1 MVRRSSATSRGTTY
15 LFQYFLFSC
24 VPSISFVNVQVC
36 GTRVLTIT
44 KRKTYQRNEG
54 NDNVVPKV
62 RMHAASNTVAVK
74 PGKIFKKTI
83 FCSLRFTLTE
93 YLRTLRAR
101 LDRHAAREE
110 HRKPACPSLAQK
122 WSNYT
127 HTRWTQR
134 TCDSALNRDFRRDA
148 SWRVHF
154 ARCLILRLSFSLL
167 SVIISLKFN
176 LMHGHLPRK
185 DKRQRRLSKKSE
197 MTFV

>member
-1 MVRRSSATSRGTTY
+1 MVRRSSATARGTTY

-134 TCDSALNRDFRRDA
+134 TCDSALNRHFRGDA
-148 SWRVHF
+148 GPR
-154 ARCLILRLSFSLL
+154 AY
-167 SVIISLKFN
+167 IS
-176 LMHGHLPRK
+176 PAV
-185 DKRQRRLSKKSE
+185 SY
-197 MTFV
+197 